1 MYANRQKILSLK
13 YNSRTSFIPQFFTPL
28 CFLCFF
34 TLTFDYYYLISYW
47 QLLLLP
53 HSILTV
59 ITITSFH
66 TDSYYY
72 YLIPYWQL
80 LLLPHFILTVI
91 IITSFHID
99 SYHYYLISYWQ
110 LLLLPHFILSYYY
123 YLISYWQLL
132 LLPHFILT
140 VITITSFHTDSY
152 LFIVLLITTD
162 LPLFMQTFFY
172 LLV

>member
-34 TLTFDYYYLISYW
+34 TLTFDYYYLI
-47 QLLLLP
+47 
-53 HSILTV
+53 
-59 ITITSFH
+59 
-66 TDSYYY
+66 
-72 YLIPYWQL
+72 PYWQL

-99 SYHYYLISYWQ
+99 SYYYYLISYWQ